1 MCYSHIS
8 HVGGGGVE
16 VAAGCSRSPSEVF
29 LPQGE
34 EDELKTS
41 SNYPLIWKL
50 GLKKMCRGVK
60 SSAGT
65 KCGRWC
71 EAAG

>member
-1 MCYSHIS
+1 M
-8 HVGGGGVE
+8 E
-16 VAAGCSRSPSEVF
+16 VAAARRRSPSEVL
-29 LPQGE
+29 LPQE
-34 EDELKTS
+34 EDEDELKTS
-41 SNYPLIWKL
+41 SNYTLIWKL